1 MNEETYL
8 NIQVAAIIVLL
19 FVIVVTVIAEHPD
32 WFNGSVPAMRVE
44 RRQGAI
50 ISGPDNGLI

>member
-19 FVIVVTVIAEHPD
+19 FVIVVTVIAEHPV
-32 WFNGSVPAMRVE
+32 WFNGSVPY
-44 RRQGAI
+44 Q
-50 ISGPDNGLI
+50 